1 MSTKLEVKGV
11 PVRSIDWE
19 KIVRRTFW
27 ECYLM
32 ARKDAKAQ
40 KDEYKIRSKRYTGK
54 KYWLG
59 KDCEENVLGML
70 LDGSQRR
77 EDAKG

>member
-1 MSTKLEVKGV
+1 MSTKLEVEGV
-11 PVRSIDWE
+11 TVRSIGWE

-40 KDEYKIRSKRYTGK
+40 RDG
-54 KYWLG
+54 W
-59 KDCEENVLGML
+59 ML
-70 LDGSQRR
+70 MQSVSVYLFFLFLNANPHS
-77 EDAKG
+77 